1 MRGGTG
7 FGSLSGMENQNGV
20 NRRPRRRYGAE
31 EKERIIGLYEGSGLS
46 RSEFCRREGIG
57 LINLQRWLGKKRRGE
72 LARGQ
77 RPGARFVEVEARSAV
92 QAGRYRLGWGAERW
106 LEIEGGFDEREVRVL
121 AGIVR
126 EGAGC

>member
-1 MRGGTG
+1 
-7 FGSLSGMENQNGV
+7 MEIENEMI
-20 NRRPRRRYGAE
+20 RRPRRRYGAE

-46 RSEFCRREGIG
+46 GSEFCRREGIG

-77 RPGARFVEVEARSAV
+77 RPGARFVEARSAV
-92 QAGRYRLGWGAERW
+92 RAGRYRLGWGAERW

>member
-1 MRGGTG
+1 
-7 FGSLSGMENQNGV
+7 MENQNGI

-46 RSEFCRREGIG
+46 GSEFCRREGIG

-72 LARGQ
+72 LAAGQ
-77 RPGARFVEVEARSAV
+77 RPGV

-106 LEIEGGFDEREVRVL
+106 VEIEGGFVEREVAVL